1 MKLLDRIA
9 RAVLQELS
17 PSRSSVLITELPN
30 NEYGMILGPPAYADL
45 QELWIGK
52 RDGAYLRF
60 EREGED
66 DIVVAWP
73 YTIAEAKAE
82 LRALGLTMRVEEG
95 EFIVNKRGGR
105 EATAHYTDDL
115 TDAVA
120 TGVAMAA
127 KGAW

>member
-9 RAVLQELS
+9 RAVLQELCATKD
-17 PSRSSVLITELPN
+17 SVLISELPN
-30 NEYGMILGPPAYADL
+30 NEYGMILGASSFVDL
-45 QELWIGK
+45 QELWIGR
-52 RDGAYLRF
+52 RDGAYLTFKRD
-60 EREGED
+60 RED
-66 DIVVAWP
+66 DIVIAWP

-120 TGVAMAA
+120 TGIAMAA